1 MTDTTALPIAQAMSA
16 IMKEVGAIAKKDK
29 NTSQGFNFR
38 GIDSV
43 VNAVS
48 PALQKHGVIV
58 VPSVEDY
65 EYATVEIGRNRTAMG
80 HVKVKVT
87 YTFIGASGDAI
98 KATVVGEAMD
108 AGDKATAK
116 AMSVAFRTALL
127 QTLCLPTDD
136 LDPDADT
143 YVRSAGVEAP
153 KRSATEKQ
161 EAPQR
166 SKVSPIRAAAGSKS
180 EPSISDNQLKF
191 LRELAVKV
199 GADDETV
206 IALSGGVKIEALSNP
221 QASKIIEQLLSIKR
235 GDATLTFNTDGTAEL
250 TTTK

>member
-1 MTDTTALPIAQAMSA
+1 MTETTALPIAQAMSA

-29 NTSQGFNFR
+29 NQAQGFNFR

-48 PALQKHGVIV
+48 PALQKYGVIV

-87 YTFIGASGDAI
+87 YTFIGANGDSI

-127 QTLCLPTDD
+127 QALSLPTDEP
-136 LDPDADT
+136 DPDSSSYERSSAKDVLAPNALLTMITQATTIDSLAEIGQYITTNKDSYNPELLEQFRIKFKEQQANLIVPKLEEDT
-143 YVRSAGVEAP
+143 NE
-153 KRSATEKQ
+153 
-161 EAPQR
+161 
-166 SKVSPIRAAAGSKS
+166 
-180 EPSISDNQLKF
+180 
-191 LRELAVKV
+191 
-199 GADDETV
+199 
-206 IALSGGVKIEALSNP
+206 
-221 QASKIIEQLLSIKR
+221 
-235 GDATLTFNTDGTAEL
+235 
-250 TTTK
+250 TTTEEPIVTVNA

>member
-1 MTDTTALPIAQAMSA
+1 MTETTALPIAQAMNA

-29 NTSQGFNFR
+29 NTAQGFNFR

-65 EYATVEIGRNRTAMG
+65 EYSTIEIGKNRTAMG

-87 YTFIGASGDAI
+87 YTFIGANGDSI

-127 QTLCLPTDD
+127 QALSLPTDEP
-136 LDPDADT
+136 DPDSSS
-143 YVRSAGVEAP
+143 YERSSVID
-153 KRSATEKQ
+153 
-161 EAPQR
+161 
-166 SKVSPIRAAAGSKS
+166 VV
-180 EPSISDNQLKF
+180 EPS
-191 LRELAVKV
+191 AV
-199 GADDETV
+199 
-206 IALSGGVKIEALSNP
+206 L
-221 QASKIIEQLLSIKR
+221 SKIAQATTI
-235 GDATLTFNTDGTAEL
+235 DALAEIGQYITAHKNGYNAEL
-250 TTTK
+250 LEQFRIKFKEQQANIIVPKLEEDTNETTTEEPIVTVNA

>member
-1 MTDTTALPIAQAMSA
+1 MTDTTTLPIAQAMSA

-48 PALQKHGVIV
+48 PALQKYGVIV

-87 YTFIGASGDAI
+87 YTFIGSNGDSI

-108 AGDKATAK
+108 SGDKATAK

-127 QTLCLPTDD
+127 QALSLPTDE
-136 LDPDADT
+136 LDPDAT
-143 YVRSAGVEAP
+143 SYERSSAKDVLAP
-153 KRSATEKQ
+153 SAVLTK
-161 EAPQR
+161 
-166 SKVSPIRAAAGSKS
+166 
-180 EPSISDNQLKF
+180 ISQATAIDS
-191 LRELAVKV
+191 LAEIGQYITTHK
-199 GADDETV
+199 
-206 IALSGGVKIEALSNP
+206 
-221 QASKIIEQLLSIKR
+221 
-235 GDATLTFNTDGTAEL
+235 DGYTAEL
-250 TTTK
+250 LEQFRVKFKEQQANIIVPKLEEDTNETTTEEPIVTVNA

>member
-29 NTSQGFNFR
+29 NQAQGFNFR

-87 YTFIGASGDAI
+87 YTFIGANGDSI

-127 QTLCLPTDD
+127 QALSLPTDEP
-136 LDPDADT
+136 DPDSSS
-143 YVRSAGVEAP
+143 YERSSAKDVLAP
-153 KRSATEKQ
+153 NALLTMITQATTIDSLAEIGQ
-161 EAPQR
+161 YITTNIDSYNP
-166 SKVSPIRAAAGSKS
+166 
-180 EPSISDNQLKF
+180 
-191 LRELAVKV
+191 EL
-199 GADDETV
+199 
-206 IALSGGVKIEALSNP
+206 L
-221 QASKIIEQLLSIKR
+221 EQLRVKFKEQQANLIVPKLEE
-235 GDATLTFNTDGTAEL
+235 DTNE
-250 TTTK
+250 TTTEEPIVTVNA

>member
-1 MTDTTALPIAQAMSA
+1 
-16 IMKEVGAIAKKDK
+16 MKEVGAIAKKDK
-29 NTSQGFNFR
+29 NQAQGFNFR

-48 PALQKHGVIV
+48 PALQKYGVIV

-87 YTFIGASGDAI
+87 YTFIGANGDSI

-127 QTLCLPTDD
+127 QALSLPTDEP
-136 LDPDADT
+136 DPDSSSYERSSAKDVLAPNALLTMITQATTIDSLAEIGQYITTNKDSYNPELLEQFRVKFKEQQANLIVPKLEEDT
-143 YVRSAGVEAP
+143 NE
-153 KRSATEKQ
+153 
-161 EAPQR
+161 
-166 SKVSPIRAAAGSKS
+166 
-180 EPSISDNQLKF
+180 
-191 LRELAVKV
+191 
-199 GADDETV
+199 
-206 IALSGGVKIEALSNP
+206 
-221 QASKIIEQLLSIKR
+221 
-235 GDATLTFNTDGTAEL
+235 
-250 TTTK
+250 TTTEEPIVTVNA

>member
-1 MTDTTALPIAQAMSA
+1 MTNTTALPIVQAMNA

-58 VPSVEDY
+58 VPTVEEY

-87 YTFIGASGDAI
+87 YTFIGASGDSI

-127 QTLCLPTDD
+127 QALALPTDEA
-136 LDPDADT
+136 DPDSSS
-143 YVRSAGVEAP
+143 YERSNATDVLAATVILKKISEATGIDGLAEVGHYITTH
-153 KRSATEKQ
+153 KDGY
-161 EAPQR
+161 
-166 SKVSPIRAAAGSKS
+166 SPELLEQFR
-180 EPSISDNQLKF
+180 LKF
-191 LRELAVKV
+191 KEQ
-199 GADDETV
+199 
-206 IALSGGVKIEALSNP
+206 
-221 QASKIIEQLLSIKR
+221 QANLIVPKLEE
-235 GDATLTFNTDGTAEL
+235 DTNE
-250 TTTK
+250 TTTEEPIVTVNA